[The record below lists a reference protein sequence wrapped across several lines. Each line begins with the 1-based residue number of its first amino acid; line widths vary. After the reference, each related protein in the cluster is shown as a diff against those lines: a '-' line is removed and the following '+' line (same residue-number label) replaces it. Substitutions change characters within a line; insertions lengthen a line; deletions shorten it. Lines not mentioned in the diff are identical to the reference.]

1 MGSSPVYDELIER
14 LAELETEVATLRESD
29 ELFRQVAENIRD
41 VFFVRDIKTN
51 KTIYVSP
58 AFESRRGRSRQSV
71 EENPESFLD
80 EVYPEDRERVIAALQ
95 KQAQG
100 GELFEE
106 EYRVLRADGE
116 IRWIRGRSF
125 PIRNEK
131 GEIYRLTG
139 ISEDITERKLAQEA
153 LRKSEERFR
162 KIFEEGPLGM
172 SLMSLNG
179 RFLKVNTALCQML
192 GYNQSDL
199 LALTLN
205 DLSHPEDIGSHQA
218 FIHDLFCQKNVQKN
232 IEQRYITK
240 SGQILWG
247 NLKCSI
253 IYDTNGSALYGLA
266 MLEDITARKEA
277 QEALAA
283 ERALLA
289 KRIGERTSELSLA
302 NAKLARAVRLKDE
315 FLANMS
321 HELRTP
327 LNAILGMSEVLRLN
341 VYGILNTD
349 QLEALKHIES
359 GGHHL
364 LALINDIL
372 DLSKIEA
379 DQMELRVGPIVV
391 SELCQASLLFIKQT
405 AQKKQLKVAFSTDN
419 MVQTFE
425 ADERRIKQVL
435 VNLLS
440 NAVKF
445 TPLGGQVGLEVK
457 ANQAQE
463 LISFT
468 VWDTGIGIAKQ
479 DMTKL
484 FESFVQIDSR
494 LSRQHEGTGLGL
506 SLTYRLVE
514 LHAGGIHLESE
525 VGKGSRFTVSL
536 PLSSPLIG
544 KQERQMGERARR
556 ERSTCVPKSDSA
568 IILLAED
575 NETNIITVRDFLQ
588 SRGYQVLVSRNGHEA
603 IQRAKENLP
612 DLILMDIQMP
622 ELDGLEATQRIRAQK
637 ELRDIPIVALTA
649 LAMPGDR
656 ERILLAGAN
665 DYLAKPVG
673 LLHLLQV
680 IERQLQRSK

>member
-1 MGSSPVYDELIER
+1 M
-14 LAELETEVATLRESD
+14 
-29 ELFRQVAENIRD
+29 F
-41 VFFVRDIKTN
+41 FFVRDIKTN
-51 KTIYVSP
+51 QTIYVSP

-80 EVYPEDRERVIAALQ
+80 EVYPEDRERLIAALQ

-106 EYRVLRADGE
+106 EYRILRADGE

-125 PIRNEK
+125 PIHNEK
-131 GEIYRLTG
+131 GELYRLAG
-139 ISEDITERKLAQEA
+139 ISEDITERKLAEEA

-179 RFLKVNTALCQML
+179 RFLKANTALCQML
-192 GYNQSDL
+192 GYSQSDL
-199 LALTLN
+199 LALTFN
-205 DLSHPEDIGSHQA
+205 ELSHPEDIGRHQA
-218 FIHDLFCQKNVQKN
+218 LIHELFLQKKNNQN

-240 SGQILWG
+240 GGQILWV
-247 NLKCSI
+247 NLTCSI
-253 IYDTNGSALYGLA
+253 IYDTNEAALYGLA

-277 QEALAA
+277 QDALAA

-289 KRIGERTSELSLA
+289 KRIEERTSELSLA
-302 NAKLARAVRLKDE
+302 NAKLARAMRLKDE

-341 VYGILNTD
+341 VYGTLNAD
-349 QLEALKHIES
+349 QLEALEHIES

-379 DQMELRVGPIVV
+379 GQMELRVGPIVI
-391 SELCQASLLFIKQT
+391 SDICQASLLFIKQA
-405 AQKKQLKVAFSTDN
+405 AQKKNIQVAFSTDN

-445 TPLGGQVGLEVK
+445 THPGGQVGLEVK
-457 ANQAQE
+457 VNLTQE
-463 LISFT
+463 LVSFT

-484 FESFVQIDSR
+484 FQSFVQIDSR

-506 SLTYRLVE
+506 SLSYRLVE
-514 LHAGGIHLESE
+514 LHGGGIHLESE

-544 KQERQMGERARR
+544 KQEREVADRASR
-556 ERSTCVPKSDSA
+556 EPSRCVVPKSDSGM
-568 IILLAED
+568 ILLAED
-575 NETNIITVRDFLQ
+575 NETNIIIVGDFLR
-588 SRGYQVLVSRNGHEA
+588 SRGYQVLVARNGHEA
-603 IQRAKENLP
+603 IQQAKEKLP

-622 ELDGLEATQRIRAQK
+622 ELNGLESTQRIRAQK
-637 ELRDIPIVALTA
+637 ELRHIPIVALTA

-665 DYLAKPVG
+665 DYLAKPVS

-680 IERQLQRSK
+680 IERELQRTKS